1 MAPSLMEELPADSTE
16 PKAEPETKRSFIGGT
31 PGGKVYKRVEIPTPE
46 QITGEDFMNN
56 CMTRSV
62 MSTVLGGGM
71 GVVFGLFMGGM
82 RESMDPN
89 AGMVAAD
96 MATKKIPLRQ
106 VLADTFKQ
114 MGRSSVSYAKTF
126 AYMGALYAGS
136 ECAVE
141 QIRAK
146 RDYKNTLYAGCFTG
160 GALAYGGGPQ
170 AMCLGCATFAAFSV
184 MIDRFMERD

>member
-1 MAPSLMEELPADSTE
+1 MSKEDE
-16 PKAEPETKRSFIGGT
+16 PPTDAGEAAVPEKKKSYIGGT
-31 PGGKVYKRVEIPTPE
+31 PGGKEYKRVEIPTPE
-46 QITGEDFMNN
+46 TIAGEDFMNN
-56 CMTRSV
+56 CATRSV

-71 GVVFGLFMGGM
+71 GVVFGLFMGSM

-106 VLADTFKQ
+106 VLMDTFKQ
-114 MGRSSVSYAKTF
+114 MGRSSASYAKTF

-146 RDYKNTLYAGCFTG
+146 RDHKNTLYAGCFTG
-160 GALAYGGGPQ
+160 GAMAYGGGPQ

-184 MIDRFMERD
+184 MIDRFMEQP